1 MTTPAEGTHVP
12 PATEAHAV
20 QQIEHRLRRLG
31 EQVEDAAG
39 ILDRLEQLTQA
50 EQEKSDALLRL
61 LTASDRELALQTRL
75 ADLTDALAAQTEQA
89 SALTE
94 NLQKLAQ
101 ADAVD
106 ALADAV
112 ARREQLAALE
122 DRLAKLVRT
131 QFKTNTLSESQLEQL
146 ERAMTALRDVVEK
159 RDARYDQVEVQS
171 RARLDD
177 ARTQGRRDLAAEL
190 LPAIDGLELALANG
204 REMLARRRHRLDT
217 TSSAPPPA
225 PPPAPHS
232 WSDRLRAAL
241 GGQTFVTPAQPA
253 ADATQMLADRTESYA
268 LLDDVATW
276 LAGLELAYDRFM
288 GLLAAERIQ
297 VIEAQDQPFDPRL
310 HVAVG
315 AVEDVTRAPNTVHQV
330 VRQGYRQGDRILR
343 YAEVLVTR
351 PRADGQSEESD
362 QTQDGQ

>member
-1 MTTPAEGTHVP
+1 MTTPTEETHGP
-12 PATEAHAV
+12 LSTEARAV
-20 QQIEHRLRRLG
+20 QQMEHRLRRLS
-31 EQVEDAAG
+31 EQVEDATG

-61 LTASDRELALQTRL
+61 LTASDRELALHTRL
-75 ADLTDALAAQTEQA
+75 ADLTEALTAQTEQA
-89 SALTE
+89 GALTE
-94 NLQKLAQ
+94 NLAKLAQ

-146 ERAMTALRDVVEK
+146 ERAMTALREVVEK

-177 ARTQGRRDLAAEL
+177 ARAQGRRDLAAEL
-190 LPAIDGLELALANG
+190 LPAIDGLELALVSG
-204 REMLARRRHRLDT
+204 RAMLAQHRRRLDAAT
-217 TSSAPPPA
+217 PVPQPPPPA
-225 PPPAPHS
+225 PVRS
-232 WSDRLRAAL
+232 WPERLRIAF
-241 GGQTFVTPAQPA
+241 GGQTTVASTDSPT
-253 ADATQMLADRTESYA
+253 DAPQTRQSEAEAYG
-268 LLDDVATW
+268 LLDAVEMW

-297 VIEAQDQPFDPRL
+297 IIEAQDQLFDPRL

-315 AVEDVTRAPNTVHQV
+315 TVEDAMRAPNTVCQI

-343 YAEVLVTR
+343 YAEVVVTR
-351 PRADGQSEESD
+351 DASQQPDAPENS
-362 QTQDGQ
+362 QD